1 MVIQSLFVFFLVP
14 ITSRRIQC
22 TLLLCLRVSKW
33 DMFGVTPSIR
43 AISEVCFLLLLVY
56 FTRHNFAT
64 NNVPHIGAKKA
75 MRARLPHPALLP
87 ARLFCSTLWENCS
100 WFRWCSMVE
109 RFKFKFYIQIR
120 MQNVDPVI
128 RVVFR
133 DGGEIER
140 FCVHIKLNYKAIDT
154 FTSNSA
160 FGTIKILINEKLSL

>member
-1 MVIQSLFVFFLVP
+1 
-14 ITSRRIQC
+14 
-22 TLLLCLRVSKW
+22 
-33 DMFGVTPSIR
+33 
-43 AISEVCFLLLLVY
+43 
-56 FTRHNFAT
+56 
-64 NNVPHIGAKKA
+64 
-75 MRARLPHPALLP
+75 
-87 ARLFCSTLWENCS
+87 
-100 WFRWCSMVE
+100 MVE